1 MEGRLT
7 GFSLN
12 RDGSQNVTVTVTA
25 DFGPMYDELK
35 DAPVSIEIKKAVKHR
50 SMEANRYA
58 WVLIDQIAAR
68 QHIKKSEVYRK
79 AILDIGGVSNDSL
92 MKTEAV
98 PLFRQIWESYGLGN
112 QVEIVDTE
120 EETGWSTVRIYH
132 GSSHYSVS
140 QMSALLDSLIQDA
153 EALGIPTITP
163 KEEEKMLG
171 KWAKKKHEKAVDPS
185 GREEVLHH
193 GGDAAA
199 GPAPRISRPAEES
212 GGQVGLLGM
221 AAEGSAPGAA
231 RPEQGTGQNAPAD
244 LPGAF

>member
-35 DAPVSIEIKKAVKHR
+35 DAPVSIEIKKVQKHR
-50 SMEANRYA
+50 SLEANRYA

-68 QHIKKSEVYRK
+68 THAKASEVYRN
-79 AILDIGGVSNDSL
+79 AILDIGGVSEDL
-92 MKTEAV
+92 FMKSEAV
-98 PLFRQIWESYGLGN
+98 ELFRQIWEKGHLGN
-112 QVEIVDTE
+112 QVEVVDE
-120 EETGWSTVRIYH
+120 DPFGWSTVRIYY
-132 GSSHYSVS
+132 GSSTYDTA

-171 KWAKKKHEKAVDPS
+171 KWAKKRHEKAVDPP
-185 GREEVLHH
+185 GGEEVLHH
-193 GGDAAA
+193 GSDAAA
-199 GPAPRISRPAEES
+199 GPAPRVPRTAEES
-212 GGQVGLLGM
+212 RG
-221 AAEGSAPGAA
+221 
-231 RPEQGTGQNAPAD
+231 
-244 LPGAF
+244 

>member
-35 DAPVSIEIKKAVKHR
+35 DHTVSVEIKKAVKHR
-50 SMEANRYA
+50 SLEANRYA
-58 WVLIDQIAAR
+58 WVLIDKIAAR
-68 QHIKKSEVYRK
+68 THIKASEVYRN
-79 AILDIGGVSNDSL
+79 AIRDIGGVSEDAF
-92 MKTEAV
+92 MKAEAV
-98 PLFRQIWESYGLGN
+98 PVFRQIWEKGHMGN
-112 QVEIVDTE
+112 QVEVLDE
-120 EETGWSTVRIYH
+120 DPFGWATVRIWY
-132 GSSHYSVS
+132 GSSTYNSA

-171 KWAKKKHEKAVDPS
+171 KWAKRHEKTVDPP
-185 GREEVLHH
+185 GGEEVLHH

-199 GPAPRISRPAEES
+199 GSAPCVSRPAEES
-212 GGQVGLLGM
+212 GGQVGLLGV
-221 AAEGSAPGAA
+221 AAEGPAPGTA
-231 RPEQGTGQNAPAD
+231 
-244 LPGAF
+244 